1 MSAPIGRPGLRSPSR
16 QADIFPRAA
25 PGNPQG
31 PAPVLRRPGFGV
43 AGSPWLGLAG
53 GLAWGLT
60 LMRRDRWRGIVGYT
74 AESSAS
80 PRRRG
85 PGGARSKG
93 ATNDQVTDPAES
105 TEPPPDAAAGAG
117 RCPR

>member
-16 QADIFPRAA
+16 QADMFPLAA

-31 PAPVLRRPGFGV
+31 PAPVPRRPGFGV

-80 PRRRG
+80 PRRRARAG
-85 PGGARSKG
+85 PGAKEKAMIRSLTRLK
-93 ATNDQVTDPAES
+93 APNPL
-105 TEPPPDAAAGAG
+105 
-117 RCPR
+117 R